1 MFTVLPCNSAH
12 LPFHKHSVHFPRDIN
27 SRPVARLVCE
37 PWVWSVVQL
46 VKASGKW
53 HPLLGR
59 QRIAQVPQ
67 NIGLRDKSFTGVI
80 RTMGGHQG

>member
-1 MFTVLPCNSAH
+1 MYFSPSTISRANP
-12 LPFHKHSVHFPRDIN
+12 VHFPRDIN
-27 SRPVARLVCE
+27 SRPVARPVCE

-67 NIGLRDKSFTGVI
+67 NREGLDISPL
-80 RTMGGHQG
+80 QG